1 MFDAALPDVPAEKS
15 RMSSAT
21 KPRKLDELDDW
32 APWPTS
38 WMIGPCW
45 EGVSFG
51 LRGLKSHP
59 TDAGVR
65 GEVNVTEPR
74 HDVSGVDRR
83 SWKLCT
89 SPSQLDAPTVGPG
102 ALM

>member
-1 MFDAALPDVPAEKS
+1 MLEAALPDVPAEKS
-15 RMSSAT
+15 RMSRAT

-38 WMIGPCW
+38 WMIGPW
-45 EGVSFG
+45 WDVSSFG

-59 TDAGVR
+59 TAAWVR

-74 HDVSGVDRR
+74 QDVSAVDRR
-83 SWKLCT
+83 SWKSCT
-89 SPSQLDAPTVGPG
+89 SPSQGPAPTVGPG